1 MQVVQ
6 SSSWSGS
13 PGSWGYK
20 PAGIGGTWRFP
31 RFNLSSVRS
40 ALAFAVA
47 WRPDLVRDQG
57 LTQGLSPAHSATWDG
72 LRRLEG

>member
-1 MQVVQ
+1 MQVRPVELVERVAGLVGIQAVRHRRDLALPPVQ
-6 SSSWSGS
+6 
-13 PGSWGYK
+13 P
-20 PAGIGGTWRFP
+20 
-31 RFNLSSVRS
+31 SSVRS